1 MFTIKYDISKIN
13 VVIESDVDNCLS
25 FFMPFC
31 LLQVTMLIV
40 LSNFLDG
47 CVLQSRHVLPITFDG
62 WQYTQ
67 MKWSST
73 YNNASLI
80 CLETVK

>member
-1 MFTIKYDISKIN
+1 MFTIKYDIWKIN

-31 LLQVTMLIV
+31 LLRYNADC
-40 LSNFLDG
+40 SFKFLDG

>member
-31 LLQVTMLIV
+31 LL
-40 LSNFLDG
+40 
-47 CVLQSRHVLPITFDG
+47 R
-62 WQYTQ
+62 
-67 MKWSST
+67 
-73 YNNASLI
+73 YNADCSFKFFRWMCFAESACFANNI
-80 CLETVK
+80 